1 MNYFL
6 EKIRKFFFQNT
17 YSEDFKTAIQGAL
30 VHADTNLFQDDTIF
44 RVTRLKYNNPR
55 TETGFD
61 SRWYGEQSNAES
73 YSGSDR
79 DLMTSNKIKSGY
91 HFICLSF
98 VILPNNILNINLL
111 KIIFKHMINVLY
123 NKGIIDNSGKFKHMK
138 QSIYMENIAD
148 AYGIICNG
156 REIPDKGHTGTRNS
170 NVLLDRIFVSE
181 LMQIVKSFIEFD
193 SVIGIFTHKI
203 TFKKNKNFVFFDKEC
218 TILNGYRE
226 NALIEEKRYVRR
238 YVGTNSSNWELSKGG
253 GGSSSSFQFLNNLP
267 SIKRKRTSQDISVV
281 KRQKQSVIDIDNFNE
296 HIKNLVILSF
306 QFQNNK
312 KNEKEYQKYY
322 NDIVNKMI
330 IERDEIYKLYPTDEN
345 VRKYLQLYFPYPLD
359 NDDVKGGSKSK
370 KNKRTKNKRTKKNN
384 S

>member
-6 EKIRKFFFQNT
+6 EKIRNFFFQDT
-17 YSEDFKTAIQGAL
+17 YSEHFKTAIQGAL
-30 VHADTNLFQDDTIF
+30 VDADTNLFQDDTIF
-44 RVTRLKYNNPR
+44 RVTRQKYNNPR

-61 SRWYGEQSNAES
+61 SRWYGERSNAES

-98 VILPNNILNINLL
+98 DILPNNILNIDLL

-123 NKGIIDNSGKFKHMK
+123 NKGIINNSGKFKHMEK
-138 QSIYMENIAD
+138 SIYMKDIAD

-156 REIPDKGHTGTRNS
+156 REIPDEGHTGTRNS

-181 LMQIVKSFIEFD
+181 LMQIVKSFTEFD

-203 TFKKNKNFVFFDKEC
+203 TFIKNKKFVFFDKEC

-226 NALIEEKRYVRR
+226 NALIEEKRYVR
-238 YVGTNSSNWELSKGG
+238 TNSSNWELSKGG
-253 GGSSSSFQFLNNLP
+253 GGSSSSFQFLNNQP
-267 SIKRKRTSQDISVV
+267 SSIKRKRSKTYTSQDISVV
-281 KRQKQSVIDIDNFNE
+281 KRQKQSVIDNFNK
-296 HIKNLVILSF
+296 HIKILVILSF

-312 KNEKEYQKYY
+312 KNEEEYQKYY
-322 NDIVNKMI
+322 NDIVKKMS
-330 IERDEIYKLYPTDEN
+330 IERDEIYKLYPPDEN
-345 VRKYLQLYFPYPLD
+345 VKKYLQLYFPYPLD